1 MSQILSRFIECIVYK
16 ETDFDFKF
24 LCLKRSDDSRVHPGI
39 WQIVTA
45 KIDESEK
52 AYETARREVI
62 EETGLAPI
70 DLFVA
75 PGVNQFYNAMD
86 DSVNFISVFIARVD
100 SEDVKISYE
109 HSAFEWLSIEDM
121 IGRVHWANQKKI
133 LQEVYEHLKYE
144 DLFKT
149 LKKIV

>member
-16 ETDFDFKF
+16 KYNYDYKF

-45 KIDESEK
+45 KIDEGEK
-52 AYETARREVI
+52 AYETARREVV
-62 EETGLAPI
+62 EETGLQPAELFIAP
-70 DLFVA
+70 A
-75 PGVNQFYNAMD
+75 VNQFYNHMD
-86 DSVNFISVFIARVD
+86 DSVNFIPVFIARVN
-100 SEDVKISYE
+100 SEDVKISHE
-109 HSAFEWLSIEDM
+109 HSAFKWLSIEDM

-133 LQEVYEHLKYE
+133 LQDAYDHLKYE

-149 LKKIV
+149 LKKIT